1 MIKSLLAPET
11 IYKQPTILRAL
22 QDEAGSDLNAESLLN
37 DRITELLPPN
47 RPSILPPSPPLPY
60 PTIIRG
66 GEGTFY
72 IAPLPY
78 PTLEFYGYG
87 YGYGYG

>member
-37 DRITELLPPN
+37 DRITELLPPFRLFAGVN
-47 RPSILPPSPPLPY
+47 SHNSWARHFIPS
-60 PTIIRG
+60 
-66 GEGTFY
+66 
-72 IAPLPY
+72 
-78 PTLEFYGYG
+78 
-87 YGYGYG
+87 